1 MEVFHDKI
9 GLTTYLAILR
19 VVPGTFWDWVEKLKT
34 NLDFQRIFDIALAKY
49 LISKEFLER
58 IGYISTYL
66 LKSE

>member
-1 MEVFHDKI
+1 MEISHDRI
-9 GLTTYLAILR
+9 GLITYLAILKMVR
-19 VVPGTFWDWVEKLKT
+19 EAFWDWLEKLKT